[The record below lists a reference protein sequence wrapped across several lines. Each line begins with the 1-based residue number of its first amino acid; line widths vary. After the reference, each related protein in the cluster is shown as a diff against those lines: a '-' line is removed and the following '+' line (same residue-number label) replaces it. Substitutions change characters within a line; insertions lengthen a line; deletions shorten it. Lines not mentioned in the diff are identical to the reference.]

1 VRPRG
6 LTLLEVLLALGVLA
20 IVLLAYTGLQVTSLR
35 AGASGRATQAMAR
48 EAENFLESL
57 RADPASVGARCGG
70 SVNLG
75 PYRARCTHTPCGVG
89 PDGAP
94 QCPTSGTPRLYRV
107 TLEVP
112 GDRPRV
118 RLETLIYAP

>member
-1 VRPRG
+1 MRPKG

-70 SVNLG
+70 SINLG

-94 QCPTSGTPRLYRV
+94 QCPTSGTPASTGSPWRC
-107 TLEVP
+107 P
-112 GDRPRV
+112 GTGPGSGWRP
-118 RLETLIYAP
+118 